1 MRKFRR
7 KHPEDYREC
16 AMAADAWRMNRA
28 GLLHPEIARR
38 LKVSKDKAQDLTAHG
53 AALTWTYE
61 LEALP
66 TTLKAAQLK
75 KLVRLESE
83 RFPTQMQWNVGKGAT
98 HEIPQA

>member
-1 MRKFRR
+1 MRKFWR

-38 LKVSKDKAQDLTAHG
+38 LKVSKDQALDLVGHG
-53 AALTWTYE
+53 AGLTWTYD

-66 TTLKAAQLK
+66 TTLTAAQLK
-75 KLVRLESE
+75 KLARLERE
-83 RFPTQMQWNVGKGAT
+83 RFPTQQQWNAPPAA
-98 HEIPQA
+98 ERSA